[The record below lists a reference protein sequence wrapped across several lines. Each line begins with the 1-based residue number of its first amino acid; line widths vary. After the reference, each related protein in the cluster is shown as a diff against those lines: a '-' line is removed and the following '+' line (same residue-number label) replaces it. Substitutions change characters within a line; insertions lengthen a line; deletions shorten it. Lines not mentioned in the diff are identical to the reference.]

1 MNPRKHLDAA
11 FEPGYPGDGP
21 WLELLARDLLAVPA
35 RPGTPGCPRTLAL
48 TRLNRALADHP
59 RAAELEARIR
69 AFWSH
74 TSAVRLLAEMGL
86 PDHTSFPKEALQRLV
101 DKLVPRLDPDED
113 LYAWLDR
120 LELGPEDALWLASLP
135 EELLAP
141 WRARLQPGPEALGEA
156 ALVVAHR
163 ASALGLSR
171 DILRLWP
178 QGRDMDS
185 PFAALPAA
193 IREVIQAPIAPEP
206 AQRLA
211 AEMARCRGV
220 LKEAHGRLEVSGVS
234 TDLVFRMDLLQ
245 AKLIRI
251 QALLDNF
258 CGLKSGVALAADLVE
273 GAATHHRLRP
283 LLRAGLRRLARKVV
297 EHTGQTGE
305 HYLVRDWREYWAM
318 GRAAG
323 GGGVLTAFTALF
335 KFLLAGL
342 GMAPGLGGMSL
353 AANYAGSFIAMQFFH
368 MSLASKQP
376 AATAAALSAVLER
389 SDGMDDEVELIAAI
403 TRGQVVAT
411 LGNLL
416 LTVPAALLIDGL
428 WRFAS
433 GHSFLHAAKAAKT
446 LEELHPFHS
455 WTIPFAALT
464 GVMLWLGSLAGGW
477 ASNWSDYRAL
487 PEAVARSRRFQRI
500 LGAARAAALGRG
512 LRTHLPG
519 IVTCLALGLL
529 LGFMPMAFAF
539 GGLPLEVRHVTLSAA
554 SAALAAGPGL
564 AAGDVPWAALGW
576 AAVGVMVIGL
586 LNFGVSFALSLRLA
600 IQARGMEAGG
610 RRELRAA
617 LLQAFLRH
625 PARFLV
631 PTRRGDT
638 KTDSMESA

>member
-1 MNPRKHLDAA
+1 MNPRERLDQA
-11 FEPGYPGDGP
+11 FAPGYPGDGA

-35 RPGTPGCPRTLAL
+35 RPGAPGCPRTQALA
-48 TRLNRALADHP
+48 RLNHALAEHP

-74 TSAVRLLAEMGL
+74 TSAVRLLGEMGL
-86 PDHTSFPKEALQRLV
+86 PDHTSFPKEALQRMV
-101 DKLVPRLDPDED
+101 DKLVPRLDHDED

-135 EELLAP
+135 EEVIEP
-141 WRARLQPGPEALGEA
+141 WRQRLQPSPEALGEA
-156 ALVVAHR
+156 ALLVAYR

-193 IREVIQAPIAPEP
+193 IREVIQAPSAPEP
-206 AQRLA
+206 AERLA
-211 AEMARCRGV
+211 AEMARCHGA
-220 LKEAHGRLEVSGVS
+220 LQEAHGRLEVSGVS

-245 AKLIRI
+245 AKLARI
-251 QALLDNF
+251 QALLDNSRHQ
-258 CGLKSGVALAADLVE
+258 KSGVAFAAELVK

-283 LLRAGLRRLARKVV
+283 LLRAGLRRLARKVI

-305 HYLVRDWREYWAM
+305 HYLVRDWRDWAM

-403 TRGQVVAT
+403 TRGQAMAT

-416 LTVPAALLIDGL
+416 LTVPVALLIDGL

-433 GHSFLHAAKAAKT
+433 GHSFLHAEKAVKT
-446 LEELHPFHS
+446 LEGLHPFHS

-464 GVMLWLGSLAGGW
+464 GVMLWVGSLAGGW

-500 LGAARAAALGRG
+500 LGVARAAALGRG

-519 IVTCLALGLL
+519 IVTCIALGLM

-539 GGLPLEVRHVTLSAA
+539 AGLPLDVRHVTLSAA
-554 SAALAAGPGL
+554 SAAFAAGPGI
-564 AAGDVPWAALGW
+564 AAGAVPWAALAW
-576 AAVGVMVIGL
+576 AAVGVMVIGF

-600 IQARGMEAGG
+600 IQARGLESGG
-610 RRELRAA
+610 RRELMVA
-617 LLQAFLRH
+617 LCQAFLRH
-625 PARFLV
+625 PARFLM
-631 PTRRGDT
+631 PTKGGRAVS
-638 KTDSMESA
+638 DSRESA